1 MQDSSA
7 SLIQSETFFLVG
19 SALPASVQPLGIH
32 SRDRLG
38 NEWARMLSLA
48 LCITALAPGDPSNRP
63 RWVNEG
69 PSLAWNL

>member
-38 NEWARMLSLA
+38 NEWARKGNRVEGCFSRSLHEKTNFLITPEEVML
-48 LCITALAPGDPSNRP
+48 
-63 RWVNEG
+63 
-69 PSLAWNL
+69 